1 MIVGHGG
8 NIVEVARQV
17 GCRPSEISDMSS
29 NVNPL
34 GPPPGLLA
42 HLAQHLEA
50 ILALPEVDSRQMVE
64 AFARRHD
71 LPADAVLAGNGTTQL
86 IYALPRALDTRRAL
100 ILGPTYADYADACRM
115 QGVAPAFSLARET
128 DGFRPDLERLDQAA
142 AAADTVFVCN
152 PNNPSGALIPS
163 ADLERCC
170 RRHPGVTFIIDE
182 SYLPFASPPAARSLM
197 GCGLPNVV
205 VLNSMSKIFR
215 IPGLR
220 IGFAVSSP
228 ATIDRLRQFAL
239 PWSVNSLAQAA
250 VGYLMAHPAET
261 EAFVNAT
268 RQFLDAEK
276 AAFGEAL
283 KAAAHLEPFPSAT
296 SFILIRL
303 DCGLKAAAVWR
314 RLAARRI
321 LIRDCSNFEGLSER
335 FIRISL
341 KDQATNRA
349 LCRHLRE
356 LG

>member
-1 MIVGHGG
+1 
-8 NIVEVARQV
+8 
-17 GCRPSEISDMSS
+17 
-29 NVNPL
+29 
-34 GPPPGLLA
+34 
-42 HLAQHLEA
+42 
-50 ILALPEVDSRQMVE
+50 MVK

-71 LPADAVLAGNGTTQL
+71 LPPDAVLAGNGTTQL

-115 QGVAPAFSLARET
+115 QGITPTFLMTRET
-128 DGFRPDLERLDQAA
+128 EHFQPDLERLDRAA
-142 AAADTVFVCN
+142 ADADTVFVCN

-170 RRHPGVTFIIDE
+170 RRHPGTTFIIDE

-228 ATIDRLRQFAL
+228 ATTGRLRQLAL

-250 VGYLMAHPAET
+250 VQYLMARPAET
-261 EAFVNAT
+261 DAFVAET
-268 RQFLDAEK
+268 RQHLEAEK
-276 AAFGEAL
+276 SAFKRALGTAANL
-283 KAAAHLEPFPSAT
+283 QPYPSAT

-303 DCGLKAAAVWR
+303 EGGLTAAAVRR
-314 RLAARRI
+314 RLARRRI
-321 LIRDCSNFEGLSER
+321 LIRDCANFEGLSER

>member
-8 NIVEVARQV
+8 NIVDVARQI
-17 GCRPSEISDMSS
+17 GCRPSEVIDMSS

-71 LPADAVLAGNGTTQL
+71 LAADTVLAGNGTTQL
-86 IYALPRALDTRRAL
+86 IYTLPRALETRQAL

-115 QGVAPAFSLARET
+115 QGISPTFLMARET
-128 DGFRPDLERLDQAA
+128 ERFRPDLERLDQAA

-170 RRHPGVTFIIDE
+170 RRHPGATFIIDE
-182 SYLPFASPPAARSLM
+182 SYLPFASPPAAKSMM

-228 ATIDRLRQFAL
+228 ATIDRLRQLAL

-250 VGYLMAHPAET
+250 VDYLMAHPT
-261 EAFVNAT
+261 ESDAFVTAT

-276 AAFGEAL
+276 AAFSEAL
-283 KAAAHLEPFPSAT
+283 KAAAHLKPFPSAT

-303 DCGLKAAAVWR
+303 HGGLTAAAVWR

-321 LIRDCSNFEGLSER
+321 LIRDCSNFEGLSED
-335 FIRISL
+335 FVRISL
-341 KDQATNRA
+341 KDQATNRL
-349 LCRHLRE
+349 LCQRLLE
-356 LG
+356 LA